1 MMDTNTENKLELAV
15 MLWVDAIDM
24 DTMTDMVSD
33 HMWQYYR
40 KSADLDEVLQFI
52 EDMGVT
58 DEDVSD
64 A

>member
-1 MMDTNTENKLELAV
+1 MEPHIENKLELAV

-24 DTMTDMVSD
+24 DTMIDTVSD

-58 DEDVSD
+58 DEEIK
-64 A
+64 

>member
-1 MMDTNTENKLELAV
+1 MDTNTENKLELAV

-24 DTMTDMVSD
+24 DTMIDMVSD

-40 KSADLDEVLQFI
+40 KNADLDEVLEFI
-52 EDMGVT
+52 EDMQVT
-58 DEDVSD
+58 DEDVSN

>member
-1 MMDTNTENKLELAV
+1 MMEPHIENKLELAI
-15 MLWVDAIDM
+15 MLWVENLDHNSLA
-24 DTMTDMVSD
+24 DMVTD

-58 DEDVSD
+58 DEDIQQ
-64 A
+64 